1 MEYLLIVLFFILACY
16 LFIQLKIKKENG
28 KNLES
33 RINLAKQ
40 ELETLTNENNLKKEE
55 LEKVK
60 LKLSDTIIEL
70 NHILELEKKEKELY
84 KNVNDLEKSKV
95 ELQEEIKSNEN
106 NKNILQKDVKN
117 LKKELSIYKNEMDLI
132 EFGFFEEP
140 EYLFETS
147 ERFKEEIKNVREE
160 QKQLIIQNEAVEIPD
175 YIALIDNDKLS
186 NKIMKNQAKLMIKA
200 FNIECD
206 NLFSML
212 KTSNYAIILEKIE
225 KLAKDIE
232 DLSISAKC
240 GFSNDYIELKFEEC
254 ELQYQFK
261 LKQQREKEE
270 QDMIKEQMRE
280 EQKAIKDYQR
290 AILKAERDEEVY
302 KEALKRIREELEFS
316 NNEEKEKLENKIKVL
331 ELKLKEAEE
340 NSQRAKSMAEQTKR
354 GHVYIISNIGSF
366 GENIYKIGLTRRL
379 DPLERVNE
387 LSNASVPFPF
397 EVHAVIYSENAP
409 ELEKKLHK
417 AFDRKRVNM
426 VNFRKEFFNVD
437 LLEIKEEVSK
447 IVDQEIDFK
456 ITALAED
463 YYESLKIRKMNK
475 EQLI

>member
-1 MEYLLIVLFFILACY
+1 MEYLLIALFFILACY
-16 LFIQLKIKKENG
+16 FFIQLKIKKENG
-28 KNLES
+28 KNLEN
-33 RINLAKQ
+33 RIVLAKQ
-40 ELETLTNENNLKKEE
+40 ELETLTNESNLKKEE

-60 LKLSDTIIEL
+60 IKLINTTLEL
-70 NHILELEKKEKELY
+70 NHLIELEEKEKELY
-84 KNVNDLEKSKV
+84 KNVDELEKNKI
-95 ELQEEIKSNEN
+95 ELQEKIKNNEN
-106 NKNILQKDVKN
+106 DKIALQNDVKE
-117 LKKELSIYKNEMDLI
+117 LKKELSIYKNEIDLI
-132 EFGFFEEP
+132 DFGFFEEP

-147 ERFKEEIKNVREE
+147 ERFKEEIKSVREE

-175 YIALIDNDKLS
+175 YIALIDDDKLAT
-186 NKIMKNQAKLMIKA
+186 KIMKNQAKLMIKA

-206 NLFSML
+206 NLFSIL
-212 KTSNYAIILEKIE
+212 KTSNYPIILEKIE
-225 KLAKDIE
+225 KLAKEIE
-232 DLSISAKC
+232 DLCISAKC

-280 EQKAIKDYQR
+280 EQKAIKDYQK

-302 KEALKRIREELEFS
+302 KEALQRIKEELEFS
-316 NNEEKEKLENKIKVL
+316 NNEEKEKLENKIKIL

-366 GENIYKIGLTRRL
+366 GENVYKIGLTRRL

-409 ELEKKLHK
+409 ELERRLHK
-417 AFDRKRVNM
+417 VFDKKRVNM
-426 VNFRKEFFNVD
+426 VNLRKEFFNVD

-463 YYESLKIRKMNK
+463 YYESLKIKKMSK
-475 EQLI
+475 E